1 MLTLK
6 KICYIQWL
14 SVIYRRQYITAR
26 RMPTQCRRSNSRT
39 SIPCTSRAITESS
52 WERIVLRTK
61 VPGSE
66 SSTANS
72 LHGAKV
78 PRSESS
84 RERKFQ
90 GANWPGSYWNFRSR
104 ERIGPG
110 AKRLWIVLCAH
121 IPCSESRVEI
131 NQKKS
136 WKVISP
142 PHRIIV
148 NGHRSYTDREPVCH
162 LLLRPSSRHTPSSC
176 AELLSPSS
184 WTLEQFHSS
193 TYTAARRI

>member
-39 SIPCTSRAITESS
+39 SIPCTSRTITESS

-78 PRSESS
+78 PRSDSS

-90 GANWPGSYWNFRSR
+90 GAKRPGSESSTERKGPGAKVPGSELARVLLELSLPGANWPGSEKAVNRST
-104 ERIGPG
+104 
-110 AKRLWIVLCAH
+110 CAPSPNPPNHPH
-121 IPCSESRVEI
+121 ISILPVASVDYI
-131 NQKKS
+131 
-136 WKVISP
+136 
-142 PHRIIV
+142 HR
-148 NGHRSYTDREPVCH
+148 
-162 LLLRPSSRHTPSSC
+162 
-176 AELLSPSS
+176 
-184 WTLEQFHSS
+184 
-193 TYTAARRI
+193 